1 VKDNSIHAFIY
12 AIGGAIFLF
21 LLHHLPVNQ
30 IFIDPFSE
38 AIKNHDIMDIAFS
51 KFRNHNDPS
60 LFDSRIVIINSRI
73 TNREEVAKT
82 IQFINRQ
89 QAAVIGVDLLFDT
102 VYYNRQDTLLRDAFL
117 ACKRLVLGS
126 TFAESLNKSESTL
139 EFHSDSFFSKNT
151 VQAYVN
157 LGTNDGFSVRAFE
170 PYHKINGIEQMAFAM
185 QIATMYNPEISKISH
200 LKAHTKEWINFKRLQ
215 PGEQNMRPPINS
227 KHAVHYVMLQIND
240 VLNDTTQFDSMYFKN
255 KIVLIGF
262 CGENENSLSMK
273 DRYFTPLNE
282 QYTGRSIPDMHGV
295 IIHANILSMILDQD
309 FIFDIPETIIYLLS
323 IFIFFINY
331 FVFKKMAPKDYFRS
345 IPYIRVIQI
354 IEFFALL
361 GICLSLLLFG
371 NIKLGF
377 IFLTTTII
385 ISYELYELY
394 EHKLKSYPETYIQ
407 MVRDWLERNS
417 FTKRI

>member
-1 VKDNSIHAFIY
+1 VKDNSVHALLY

-51 KFRNHNDPS
+51 KFRDHNDPA

-73 TNREEVAKT
+73 TDREEIAKT
-82 IQFINRQ
+82 VNFINRK
-89 QAAVIGVDLLFDT
+89 QAAVIGVDILFDS
-102 VYYNRQDTLLRDAFL
+102 VYHTRQDTLLRDAFM
-117 ACKRLVLGS
+117 ASDRLVLGY

-139 EFHSDSFFSKNT
+139 EFHSDSFFSKNNAH
-151 VQAYVN
+151 AYVN

-170 PYHKINGIEQMAFAM
+170 PYHKINGIEQKAFAM
-185 QIATMYNPEISKISH
+185 QIASMYNPALNNISH
-200 LKAHTKEWINFKRLQ
+200 LRAHTKEWINFKRLQ
-215 PGEQNMRPPINS
+215 PGEQNMRPPFNS

-240 VLNDTTQFDSMYFKN
+240 VLKDSSQFDSIFFKD

-262 CGENENSLSMK
+262 CGENENALSLK
-273 DRYFTPLNE
+273 DRYYTPLNE
-282 QYTGRSIPDMHGV
+282 QYTGRSFPDMHGV
-295 IIHANILSMILDQD
+295 VIHANIISMILDQD
-309 FIFDIPETIIYLLS
+309 FIFDIPSFFIYLLS
-323 IFIFFINY
+323 IIIFFINY
-331 FVFKKMAPKDYFRS
+331 FVFKKMSPKDYFRS
-345 IPYIRVIQI
+345 IPYIRFIQI
-354 IEFFALL
+354 IEFFVLL

-394 EHKLKSYPETYIQ
+394 EHKLKSYPEAYLQII
-407 MVRDWLERNS
+407 RDWLERNS
-417 FTKRI
+417 FTKKI

>member
-1 VKDNSIHAFIY
+1 MKDNSIHALIY
-12 AIGGAIFLF
+12 AFGGSLFLF

-51 KFRNHNDPS
+51 KFRNHNDPAF
-60 LFDSRIVIINSRI
+60 FDPRIVIINSKV
-73 TNREEVAKT
+73 TNREQIANTVGYL
-82 IQFINRQ
+82 NRNK
-89 QAAVIGVDLLFDT
+89 AAVIGVDILFDT
-102 VYYNRQDTLLRDAFL
+102 VYYTKQDTLLQNAFL
-117 ACKRLVLGS
+117 STEQLVLGT
-126 TFAESLNKSESTL
+126 TFLETKNHYESKL
-139 EFHSDSFFSKNT
+139 EFQSDSFFSKNKH
-151 VQAYVN
+151 QGYVN
-157 LGTNDGFSVRAFE
+157 LGTNDGYSVRAFE
-170 PYHKINGIEQMAFAM
+170 PYHVINGIETKSFAM
-185 QIATMYNPEISKISH
+185 QIASMYNPDINKLSQ

-215 PGEQNMRPPINS
+215 PGVQNMRAPFNS
-227 KHAVHYVMLQIND
+227 KQAVHYVMLHID
-240 VLNDTTQFDSMYFKN
+240 RFLEDSSQFDSNYFKD

-262 CGENENSLSMK
+262 CGENDNSLSMH

-282 QYTGRSIPDMHGV
+282 QYTGRSLPDMHGV
-295 IIHANILSMILDQD
+295 VIHANIISMILDQD
-309 FIFDIPETIIYLLS
+309 FIFDIPGSIIFILS
-323 IFIFFINY
+323 VLIFFINY

-345 IPYIRVIQI
+345 IPYIRFIQI

-394 EHKLKSYPETYIQ
+394 EHKLKQYPEAYLQIIQ
-407 MVRDWLERNS
+407 DWFERNS
-417 FTKRI
+417 FTKKA